1 MDEIEKELQ
10 YWLRFISSNARLL
23 IAFKPFVRITFTH
36 VENEPNF
43 HKCQIVQEFM

>member
-23 IAFKPFVRITFTH
+23 ITFKPFVRIAFTH
-36 VENEPNF
+36 AENELNF
-43 HKCQIVQEFM
+43 HKCQIVQKFM